1 MSNSLQPHR
10 LKHARLFCP
19 PLSPRVCSDSC
30 PLSWWCYLTTSSSAV
45 PFSLCLQSF
54 PASVSFLMSQLFTSG
69 SQSIGASASASV
81 LAINIQASFPL
92 EVTDLISLQAKGLS
106 RVFSSTT
113 IQRHRFSS
121 AQPSLWSNFH
131 IYMWLLKT
139 TIVFTYMD
147 LCQQND
153 VFAL

>member
-69 SQSIGASASASV
+69 SQSIVASASASV

-92 EVTDLISLQAKGLS
+92 EVTNLISLQAKGLS
-106 RVFSSTT
+106 RVFSNTT
-113 IQRHRFSS
+113 VQKCQFFGI
-121 AQPSLWSNFH
+121 QPSLWSNSH
-131 IYMWLLKT
+131 IYTWLLEKP
-139 TIVFTYMD
+139 
-147 LCQQND
+147 
-153 VFAL
+153 